1 MNPWQ
6 HTIAEPAILAG
17 VGLHSGKHVRMAL
30 RPADPD
36 SGVVFVRND
45 LAGDNRIRA
54 EAANV
59 ADLRLGTTLRNNAGA
74 EVATVE
80 HLMAALAGLG
90 VDNIIVEL
98 DGPELPAADGSA
110 APFAALLRRA
120 GLRRQGAPRGTLRV
134 LREVS
139 VELDG
144 KRATLSPADGRILD
158 ISIEFAAPIGR
169 QAIVFDAAEHD
180 FEAELA
186 GARTFGFMAD
196 ADRLRA
202 SQRGLGAS
210 FDNTVLIA
218 DGAVANP
225 EGLRF
230 ADEFVRHKALDALG
244 DLALAGAP
252 ILGRYRA
259 ERPGHAL
266 NLALVRALMANRSAW
281 RREAQQVGSQPAAAP
296 GVG

>member
-1 MNPWQ
+1 MDHWQ
-6 HTIAEPAILAG
+6 HTIAEPAVLAG
-17 VGLHSGKHVRMAL
+17 VGLHSGRHVRMAL
-30 RPADPD
+30 RPAEPD
-36 SGVVFVRND
+36 AGVVFVRKD
-45 LAGDNRIRA
+45 LAGDNRIAALA
-54 EAANV
+54 ENV
-59 ADLRLGTTLRNNAGA
+59 SDLRLGATLRNEAGA

-80 HLMAALAGLG
+80 HLMAALAGVG
-90 VDNIIVEL
+90 VDNIVVEL

-110 APFAALLRRA
+110 APFVALLRRA
-120 GLRRQGAPRGTLRV
+120 GLRRQGAPRRALRI

-144 KRATLSPADGRILD
+144 RRASLSPADRPVLD
-158 ISIEFAAPIGR
+158 ITIDFPAPIGR
-169 QAIVFDAAEHD
+169 QEIVFDSASDD
-180 FEAELA
+180 FEAQLA

-196 ADRLRA
+196 AEALRA
-202 SQRGLGAS
+202 AQRGLGAS
-210 FDNTVLIA
+210 LDNTVLIA
-218 DGAVANP
+218 DGGVANP

-266 NLALVRALMANRSAW
+266 TLALLRAVLQDRSAW
-281 RREAQQVGSQPAAAP
+281 RMETAAGA
-296 GVG
+296 GRAADAMSAV